1 MSIYQV
7 CQPDLENAETV
18 KMLLQTELNISK
30 ITAGLLVNR
39 GITSV
44 KEARAYLHPA
54 LDQLNDPFDLSGMDR
69 AVKRVRSAVAS
80 GEKITIYGDYDADG
94 ITSSSMLSLYLKSL
108 GAHVDVYIPS
118 RQEEGYGLHREALR
132 RLGDGGTGL
141 LLTVDCGITAAEEIR
156 EGSPDMDIIVTD
168 HHMPGA
174 ALPDAFAVIDPKIP
188 GQAYPYRELAGVGV
202 ASKLVQALGGREAVV
217 PFLDLIALGT
227 VADVVPL
234 TGENRALAALGI
246 CQIREKPRPGIA
258 ALLQEL
264 EMEPSSVNSGKISFT
279 IAPCL
284 NAPGRMTTYRAGYEL
299 LTASRPD
306 QALPV
311 AEELVGCNR
320 DRRET
325 EQRIL
330 ESVQEILP
338 DQVNLAD
345 DRFLVVAGEGW
356 HPGVIGIVASRISER
371 YHRPSVVLS
380 LDGEQGVGSA
390 RSVPGFDLYRAL
402 SSCRDLFSR
411 FGGHEQAAGL
421 SILTGDIPEF
431 RRRICEYAEKVLDD
445 ETLIPHYVYDGQI
458 APEDISPGLLDE
470 MEGLAPFGVGNPTPR
485 FLISSAVVENSR
497 LIGRNANHIKLDLA
511 LGQRSW
517 DAVGFGMAEAGRD
530 LQRGCRV
537 SLLTS
542 LKRNEWRGVSSTQ
555 LQICSLKRIY
565 RDHRDLDNLLASFHF
580 KFFDVFFNDFLY
592 NGYDVP
598 QARDDTGPN
607 NYEILTVDQATDLL
621 DDSAIGTGIF
631 VSTLESA
638 VCILESLLKKDMLDR
653 IPVRY
658 HSSDPADGAGRNSV
672 ILIPGHR
679 FRPERFYHT
688 VLLPAVERNFHG
700 IGFGTGISPDKI
712 RYLIVPDAA
721 GEAVSLK
728 EILRRSFTLT
738 RRDLGV
744 IYKWLRRITPGRDCW
759 PDSEQMLHSLREGS
773 GRNFNGFQMQ
783 LALEIFKELNFISV
797 ETGSQTIRIRCFRDP
812 IGRQLKESRLYV
824 FHRQWLLDYG
834 IKD

>member
-7 CQPDLENAETV
+7 CQPDSENTETV

-44 KEARAYLHPA
+44 EEARAYLHPT

-94 ITSSSMLSLYLKSL
+94 ITSSSVLSLYLKSL
-108 GAHVDVYIPS
+108 GADVDVYIPS
-118 RQEEGYGLHREALR
+118 RQEEGYGLHPEALK
-132 RLGDGGTGL
+132 RLRNGGTGL
-141 LLTVDCGITAAEEIR
+141 VLTVDCGIAAAEEIR
-156 EGSPDMDIIVTD
+156 EISPDMDIIVTD

-217 PFLDLIALGT
+217 PFLDLTALGT

-234 TGENRALAALGI
+234 TGENRVLAALGI
-246 CQIREKPRPGIA
+246 RQIRGKPRPGIA
-258 ALLQEL
+258 ALLQKL
-264 EMEPSSVNSGKISFT
+264 EMEPSAVNSGRISFT

-311 AEELVGCNR
+311 AEELIGCNR

-330 ESVQEILP
+330 ESVQEILLG
-338 DQVNLAD
+338 QVNLAD

-421 SILTGDIPEF
+421 SILTKDIPEF
-431 RRRICEYAEKVLDD
+431 RRRICEYAGKVLDD
-445 ETLIPHYVYDGQI
+445 ETLIPHYVYDGEI
-458 APEDISPGLLDE
+458 APEDISPGLLKEIDS
-470 MEGLAPFGVGNPTPR
+470 LAPFGVGNPTPR

-497 LIGRNANHIKLDLA
+497 LIGRNANHIKLALA

-530 LQRGCRV
+530 LQKGCRV

-565 RDHRDLDNLLASFHF
+565 RDHRDLDNLLASFYF
-580 KFFDVFFNDFLY
+580 KFFDVFFDDFLY
-592 NGYDVP
+592 NGDVQ
-598 QARDDTGPN
+598 QARDDTDPDD
-607 NYEILTVDQATDLL
+607 YEVLTVDQATALL
-621 DDSAIGTGIF
+621 KDSAIGTGIF

-638 VCILESLLKKDMLDR
+638 VCILEDLLKKDMLDR

-658 HSSDPADGAGRNSV
+658 HSPDPADGAGRNSV
-672 ILIPGHR
+672 ILIPGPR
-679 FRPERFYHT
+679 FHPERYYHT
-688 VLLPAVERNFHG
+688 VLLPAVEEKFHG
-700 IGFGTGISPDKI
+700 TGFETGVPPDKL
-712 RYLIVPDAA
+712 RYLIVSGAA

-738 RRDLGV
+738 RRDLGI
-744 IYKWLRRITPGRDCW
+744 IYKWLRRIVPGRDYW
-759 PDSEQMLHSLREGS
+759 PDSEQLLLCLREGS
-773 GRNFNGFQMQ
+773 GRDFNGFQMQ
-783 LALEIFKELNFISV
+783 LALEIFRELNFISMK
-797 ETGSQTIRIRCFRDP
+797 TGNQTIRIRCFRDP
-812 IGRQLKESRLYV
+812 ANRQLKESRLYV
-824 FHRQWLLDYG
+824 FHRHWLMGYG

>member
-30 ITAGLLVNR
+30 ITARLLVNR

-69 AVKRVRSAVAS
+69 AVKRVQSAVAS

-497 LIGRNANHIKLDLA
+497 LIGRNANHIKLALA

>member
-1 MSIYQV
+1 
-7 CQPDLENAETV
+7 
-18 KMLLQTELNISK
+18 
-30 ITAGLLVNR
+30 
-39 GITSV
+39 
-44 KEARAYLHPA
+44 
-54 LDQLNDPFDLSGMDR
+54 
-69 AVKRVRSAVAS
+69 
-80 GEKITIYGDYDADG
+80 
-94 ITSSSMLSLYLKSL
+94 
-108 GAHVDVYIPS
+108 
-118 RQEEGYGLHREALR
+118 
-132 RLGDGGTGL
+132 
-141 LLTVDCGITAAEEIR
+141 
-156 EGSPDMDIIVTD
+156 
-168 HHMPGA
+168 
-174 ALPDAFAVIDPKIP
+174 
-188 GQAYPYRELAGVGV
+188 
-202 ASKLVQALGGREAVV
+202 
-217 PFLDLIALGT
+217 
-227 VADVVPL
+227 
-234 TGENRALAALGI
+234 
-246 CQIREKPRPGIA
+246 
-258 ALLQEL
+258 
-264 EMEPSSVNSGKISFT
+264 
-279 IAPCL
+279 
-284 NAPGRMTTYRAGYEL
+284 
-299 LTASRPD
+299 
-306 QALPV
+306 
-311 AEELVGCNR
+311 
-320 DRRET
+320 
-325 EQRIL
+325 
-330 ESVQEILP
+330 
-338 DQVNLAD
+338 
-345 DRFLVVAGEGW
+345 
-356 HPGVIGIVASRISER
+356 
-371 YHRPSVVLS
+371 
-380 LDGEQGVGSA
+380 
-390 RSVPGFDLYRAL
+390 
-402 SSCRDLFSR
+402 
-411 FGGHEQAAGL
+411 
-421 SILTGDIPEF
+421 
-431 RRRICEYAEKVLDD
+431 
-445 ETLIPHYVYDGQI
+445 
-458 APEDISPGLLDE
+458 
-470 MEGLAPFGVGNPTPR
+470 
-485 FLISSAVVENSR
+485 
-497 LIGRNANHIKLDLA
+497 
-511 LGQRSW
+511 
-517 DAVGFGMAEAGRD
+517 MAEAGRD

>member
-30 ITAGLLVNR
+30 ITARLLVNR

-69 AVKRVRSAVAS
+69 AVKRVQSAVAS